1 MPSYEHKQLIE
12 RISQLDKVP
21 ENSAEY
27 AAWIKA
33 GKHLALLRDN
43 AKQNELII
51 YAANRYVFIHT
62 VVVSEDSLSPLDQ
75 DDLLRWSG
83 NPFNPLASYAY
94 WGGKEGVWIERTDHP
109 SGSQLLKSAQQLIFA
124 RNFEGLKDKDAWY
137 YEILQEYSHVTGIHW
152 RPEQHAYCRF
162 DDNGDFDHIV
172 SITSKTQ
179 DGSDATL
186 VSFKREPLELY
197 LAASNSVLV
206 RMFDFTLLRHENF
219 TAWSDGPE
227 TVIKE
232 TNDFLYRQK
241 IDPGQAAYTC
251 GVQIIRPSRPK
262 AEIFSSLKG
271 SSSRDKGG
279 KYVEFVAL
287 DWRNQCIANIS
298 TDPSATTN
306 YFQTQDNSLPFELS
320 PAFFRPDVLL
330 KYKGDS
336 DKYTVEQRAIHCRG
350 AWMLRAY
357 DVNEAGQ
364 VHVYIRDLRDLPYQ
378 EQAYW
383 QSYNE
388 KPKTGIS
395 KRAFVNHFK
404 GEPCEPD
411 PLENILFIMRRWNE
425 SDLAWWKLREAGLL
439 ERVSTPRTSRDEW
452 AGAFKDLS
460 KLIIEGFDDKAIRK
474 RLEAMNIAFSKD
486 EKSLALLEKI
496 LIGHSKIDDG
506 QKLEGLRTVQ
516 LIRSK
521 NSAHSGGRVA
531 ADLAKNALQEH
542 ETYSVHFE
550 NVCRIVTD
558 ELKLI
563 EQAFS

>member
-1 MPSYEHKQLIE
+1 MPSYEHKQLSE
-12 RISQLDKVP
+12 RISQSDKVP
-21 ENSAEY
+21 ENATEY
-27 AAWIKA
+27 AAWIEA

-43 AKQNELII
+43 AEQDELII
-51 YAANRYVFIHT
+51 YAANHYVFIHT
-62 VVVSEDSLSPLDQ
+62 VVISEDSLSPLDQ
-75 DDLLRWSG
+75 DDLLRWSDPLK
-83 NPFNPLASYAY
+83 PFASYAY
-94 WGGKEGVWIERTDHP
+94 WGGQEGVWIERTDHP
-109 SGSQLLKSAQQLIFA
+109 SGSKILENARQLVFG
-124 RNFEGLKDKDAWY
+124 RNFEGLKEKDASY
-137 YEILQEYSHVTGIHW
+137 YEILQEYSHLTHIHW

-162 DDNGDFDHIV
+162 DENGEFDHVV
-172 SITSKTQ
+172 SIASEKKKG
-179 DGSDATL
+179 DVAL

-219 TAWSDGPE
+219 TGWSDDPE

-232 TNDFLYRQK
+232 TNDFFYRQK
-241 IDPGQAAYTC
+241 IDPGQAAYTR

-271 SSSRDKGG
+271 SLSGDKGG

-320 PAFFRPDVLL
+320 PVFFRPDVLL

-336 DKYTVEQRAIHCRG
+336 DKYTVEQRAIHCRC
-350 AWMLRAY
+350 AWTLRDY

-364 VHVYIRDLRDLPYQ
+364 VHVYIRDLRNLPYQ
-378 EQAYW
+378 EQVYW

-395 KRAFVNHFK
+395 ERAFVNHFK

-460 KLIIEGFDDKAIRK
+460 KLIIEGFQVKAIRK
-474 RLEAMNIAFSKD
+474 RLEAMNIVFE
-486 EKSLALLEKI
+486 EKEQSLALMEK
-496 LIGHSKIDDG
+496 LLDDERR
-506 QKLEGLRTVQ
+506 LDGLKMVQ

-521 NSAHSGGRVA
+521 IDAHSRGSTA
-531 ADLAKNALQEH
+531 IDLANKALQEH
-542 ETYSVHFE
+542 GTYSAHFD
-550 NVCRIVTD
+550 NVCRVVTD